1 MAIIEGPGASDIV
14 VHRLELR
21 IGEGLEWWALLAL
34 MYVVVV
40 MDRDWLVLIEKVD
53 PSGVAIALELVLLQ

>member
-1 MAIIEGPGASDIV
+1 M
-14 VHRLELR
+14 
-21 IGEGLEWWALLAL
+21 

-53 PSGVAIALELVLLQ
+53 PSGVAIALELVLLQGLEGRLLRGE